1 MIVRR
6 NPAYAQPPH
15 YISCFVEGIMHKLK
29 SLITYDVIFEYFLGI
44 AYIFNTFIF
53 SFTFKS
59 LKFQVSDFL
68 QL

>member
-1 MIVRR
+1 
-6 NPAYAQPPH
+6 
-15 YISCFVEGIMHKLK
+15 MHKLK